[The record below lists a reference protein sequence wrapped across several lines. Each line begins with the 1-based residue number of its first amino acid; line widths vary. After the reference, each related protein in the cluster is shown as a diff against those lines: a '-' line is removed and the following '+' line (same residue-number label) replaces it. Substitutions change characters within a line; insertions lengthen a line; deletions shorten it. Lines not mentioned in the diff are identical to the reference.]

1 MQCVLLP
8 FLQLKAA
15 KTMDKPLPSRGNFYS
30 CRHAWLKEMGE
41 AQRARLGH
49 AAHEWVVHHK
59 VYDLASYLDSHP
71 GGRAWLELTKGMDVT
86 PLFESHHVSDA
97 KTQAVLR
104 KFYVRNCKTTSSSSS
119 AAAVPSAAPAP
130 SAPTRLETL
139 PAAASTDSH
148 QSNDDEAEADFSFLE
163 NGFFKT
169 FKRRAA
175 VVLEKAEDSSNRE
188 TPRGAR
194 GPTTE
199 MRVLVWLLL
208 CAWLLSLAWC
218 CQKGA
223 GFLPAVMAGVLL
235 NALMGVGHNA
245 MHTVPTWW
253 RYLMDLSLF
262 SSQEWMISHCISH
275 HHYPGSQV
283 DFEVAAIEPFI
294 HSLYSG
300 PPSNRFLPM
309 YLWWVFCILG
319 PFEVLARIMNVFL
332 LRVQPLR
339 WENLLPFVELGVL
352 MMKGGG
358 GGGGGGGLGKWVVM
372 HVVASVLMGLQALPL
387 HHSELAWTDGK
398 DELTLPPSLPASLP
412 QTYGKDELSLPPSL
426 PRHAGR
432 PIDFGVHALR
442 ATQDYDISELPL
454 LAKLVLFP
462 FNHHRLHHLLPSVD
476 ESRLPLLEG
485 VLKEVCREVGVEYVV
500 YPWRELFLGTVRHWV
515 DLGGGRRRRWAEK
528 QKVKKRE

>member
-1 MQCVLLP
+1 
-8 FLQLKAA
+8 
-15 KTMDKPLPSRGNFYS
+15 MDKPLPSRGNFYS

-41 AQRARLGH
+41 AQRQRLGH
-49 AAHEWVVHHK
+49 AAHEWVVHQK

-71 GGRAWLELTKGMDVT
+71 GGQAWLELTKGLDVT
-86 PLFESHHVSDA
+86 PLFESHHVNDA

-104 KFYVRNCKTTSSSSS
+104 KFYVRDCKTTSSSSS
-119 AAAVPSAAPAP
+119 SSSAAAPST
-130 SAPTRLETL
+130 PTRPET
-139 PAAASTDSH
+139 PPTAAASTDDH
-148 QSNDDEAEADFSFLE
+148 SNNGDKETEADFSFLG

-175 VVLEKAEDSSNRE
+175 AVLEQAEDSSNRG

-199 MRVLVWLLL
+199 MRVLVWVLLL
-208 CAWLLSLAWC
+208 AWLLSLAWC

-223 GFLPAVMAGVLL
+223 GVVPAVVAGVFL

-245 MHTVPTWW
+245 MHTVPSWW

-300 PPSNRFLPM
+300 PPSNRFLPF
-309 YLWWVFCILG
+309 YLWWVLCILG
-319 PFEVLARIMNVFL
+319 PFEVLARGMNVFL

-339 WENLLPFVELGVL
+339 WENLLPFMELGFL

-358 GGGGGGGLGKWVVM
+358 GVGGGLGKWLVM

-387 HHSELAWTDGK
+387 HHSEHAWTDGK
-398 DELTLPPSLPASLP
+398 DEPARSPSLPASF
-412 QTYGKDELSLPPSL
+412 PPSL
-426 PRHAGR
+426 PRCPGG

-485 VLKEVCREVGVEYVV
+485 ALKEICEEVGVKYVV
-500 YPWRELFLGTVRHWV
+500 YPWRELAWGTVRHWV
-515 DLGGGRRRRWAEK
+515 DWEGGRRRRWAEK
-528 QKVKKRE
+528 QRVKKRE